1 MMMASLKN
9 SSGSMNFH
17 YRTIGALSSKLQRNT
32 QRKCYHQET
41 KTTLL
46 EENNATNNSEK
57 ALSPKK
63 EASFGVALYEK
74 VFQFWKE
81 SSGTD
86 EILILKEK
94 VIDASRKFDIIT
106 QQVSNARRDVDVKF
120 LQYQEVSKE
129 HSSMLQSKDRW
140 SPQDAQKFADLIS
153 DEIGRRKAW
162 EEACEVLKISEERQG
177 TIQVEYMDSMRKR
190 YHEEQVW
197 QEKWR
202 ILATYSTFAL
212 IFLNSSV
219 FLISQIIHY
228 KREAERF
235 KAIESLIEEKIQSIS
250 AVASSEMKELDN
262 KKTSPIE
269 PEEDGIEEIDN
280 KDKKITPENGYRK
293 NEPSPI
299 DETIPIRLR
308 SSYFSMLHVPSALV
322 GAVASCTAFIIV
334 SSISKR
340 QP

>member
-1 MMMASLKN
+1 MENFVSKWIFQYLLKVHIDYFSLCRLDALGLGSLAQSSQKQNKNTQHFLFSTMASIRMMMASLKN

-228 KREAERF
+228 RREAERF
-235 KAIESLIEEKIQSIS
+235 KAIESLMEEKYKVS
-250 AVASSEMKELDN
+250 VL
-262 KKTSPIE
+262 SPHL
-269 PEEDGIEEIDN
+269 
-280 KDKKITPENGYRK
+280 K
-293 NEPSPI
+293 
-299 DETIPIRLR
+299 
-308 SSYFSMLHVPSALV
+308 
-322 GAVASCTAFIIV
+322 
-334 SSISKR
+334 
-340 QP
+340 